1 MRLYQMELTKL
12 IGRRFTQI
20 MTGLLFTVQALQL
33 WVESKLAV
41 QWAASGLDDF
51 GQYFGYKRFLELSQ
65 YFVLYAMIWLTVVLS
80 SFYCEDRQSRT
91 NVLILTSVKGKLA
104 DFAARLAASY
114 TLAVGVMVFVLA
126 AACGGC
132 GMLYGYYDGGAPAET
147 IYLGMGETAS
157 ALAAGSI
164 YAFTGYYLIRVLC
177 GVLMLTGIIVWVS
190 AVSSKAMYALITVSA
205 IFWCPVMLESGLPP
219 GGIGYVLLTGQPLWF
234 SAVHC
239 MHENWPLYRW
249 YILLAVLTAIVGS
262 ICGGRRWC
270 RLSGQ

>member
-1 MRLYQMELTKL
+1 MRLYKMELLKL
-12 IGRRFTQI
+12 TGRRFTQI
-20 MTGLLFTVQALQL
+20 MTGLLFTVLALQL
-33 WVESKLAV
+33 WVESKLAAGWTAEGV
-41 QWAASGLDDF
+41 NDF
-51 GQYFGYKRFLELSQ
+51 GQYLGYRQFLDLSQ
-65 YFVLYAMIWLTVVLS
+65 YFVLYAMVWLIVVLS
-80 SFYCEDRQSRT
+80 SFYCEDRQIRT
-91 NVLILTSVKGKLA
+91 DVLILTSVKGKLA

-177 GVLMLTGIIVWVS
+177 GALMLTGIIVWVS
-190 AVSSKAMYALITVSA
+190 AVSSKAMYVLITVSA

-234 SAVHC
+234 SAVRC

-249 YILLAVLTAIVGS
+249 YILLAVLTAAAGCV
-262 ICGGRRWC
+262 CGGRRWC
-270 RLSGQ
+270 RPYKQ

>member
-20 MTGLLFTVQALQL
+20 MTGLLLAALALQL
-33 WVESKLAV
+33 WIESGLAV
-41 QWAASGLDDF
+41 QWVASGIDDF
-51 GQYFGYKRFLELSQ
+51 GQYFGYRRFLELSQ

-91 NVLILTSVKGKLA
+91 DVLILTSVKGKLA

-114 TLAVGVMVFVLA
+114 TLAVSVMVLVLGIAYEGCFV
-126 AACGGC
+126 
-132 GMLYGYYDGGAPAET
+132 LYGYYDGGAPAEM

-177 GVLMLTGIIVWVS
+177 GALMFTGIIVWVS
-190 AVSSKAMYALITVSA
+190 AASRKAVYALVAVSI
-205 IFWCPVMLESGLPP
+205 IFWCPVMLESGLQPK
-219 GGIGYVLLTGQPLWF
+219 GIGYLFLTGQPLWL
-234 SAVHC
+234 SVVRC
-239 MHENWPLYRW
+239 MHENWTLYGW
-249 YILLAVLTAIVGS
+249 HILLALLMATVGS